1 MTVCIAAICENDT
14 DSPKIVLAS
23 DRMITF
29 QDIIQFEHELP
40 KLEEVAPNCVVA
52 TAGTATLHTELLR
65 NAKIPKTD
73 TIQPIR
79 EIAQRIKDSFDKAR
93 KEEIEN
99 IVLKRY
105 GFDNFESFYKM
116 QSSLSNNLSDEI
128 IGEITDYEFDLQIL
142 IAGIDESGPH
152 IYKIDVDNV
161 MMPFDALGYE
171 GAGIGFEHSRTTF
184 FSSSYTDK
192 FPLSK
197 ALYTVYKAKNIA
209 EKAPGV
215 GKATD
220 FWLIKKSGEKIS
232 IEKNLDEILKNI
244 AFFFHQE
251 QEAVKNSVDY
261 EFLDKRVS
269 ELKLY

>member
-1 MTVCIAAICENDT
+1 
-14 DSPKIVLAS
+14 
-23 DRMITF
+23 
-29 QDIIQFEHELP
+29 
-40 KLEEVAPNCVVA
+40 
-52 TAGTATLHTELLR
+52 
-65 NAKIPKTD
+65 
-73 TIQPIR
+73 
-79 EIAQRIKDSFDKAR
+79 
-93 KEEIEN
+93 
-99 IVLKRY
+99 
-105 GFDNFESFYKM
+105 
-116 QSSLSNNLSDEI
+116 
-128 IGEITDYEFDLQIL
+128 
-142 IAGIDESGPH
+142 
-152 IYKIDVDNV
+152 

-197 ALYTVYKAKNIA
+197 ALYIVYKAKNIA